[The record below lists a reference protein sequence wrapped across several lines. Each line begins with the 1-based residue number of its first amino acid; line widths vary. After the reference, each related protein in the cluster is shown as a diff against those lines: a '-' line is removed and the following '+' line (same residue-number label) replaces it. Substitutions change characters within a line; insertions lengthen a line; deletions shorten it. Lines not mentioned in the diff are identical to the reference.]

1 MQVVLFSKPTGHSQ
15 FITLDENPNL
25 REELEQA
32 MRSGAMPLG
41 VLSWERHEGGLRA
54 SKFIFPWLKETL
66 VISQIFDDLCN
77 EAARSVEAELVLQ
90 TGPVN

>member
-1 MQVVLFSKPTGHSQ
+1 MISPMPCPGMSGQSSQ
-15 FITLDENPNL
+15 ATLPK
-25 REELEQA
+25 ELEQTIQ
-32 MRSGAMPLG
+32 SGAIPLG
-41 VLSWERHEGGLRA
+41 VLSWERYKGTLRA
-54 SKFIFPWLKETL
+54 SKFIFPWLRETL